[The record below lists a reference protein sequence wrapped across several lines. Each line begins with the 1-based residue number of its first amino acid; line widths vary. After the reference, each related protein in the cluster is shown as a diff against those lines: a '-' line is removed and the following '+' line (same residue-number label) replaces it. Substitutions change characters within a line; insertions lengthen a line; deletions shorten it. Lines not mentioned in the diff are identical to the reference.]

1 MQFDIENVCPSR
13 TSDLLYNSIQFVNEV
28 LAVSD
33 NGIHIIMQ
41 SRKTVLFNEKI
52 PWVKRCG
59 DEDLDVSM
67 GYYNE
72 AEVLELVRSF
82 LLRKV
87 SNTVD
92 KKSSGLY
99 RDDALAILQNLSGPE
114 IKSKDIIKMFKTA
127 GLNITIQAGLRIVN
141 FLAVQFNLNSGTYQP
156 YRKPDNTL
164 VVLKQ
169 LPKLIAKRISDISSD
184 ENIFCNSIPLYS
196 EAHKKVVLMAN
207 EHIVEKQQTVKPQE
221 RKSAK
226 EKLYAPF
233 SLYVKTNVRKIF
245 LRLVKR
251 HFPKENPLNKLFNKN
266 TLKVATGAWVI

>member
-156 YRKPDNTL
+156 
-164 VVLKQ
+164 
-169 LPKLIAKRISDISSD
+169 
-184 ENIFCNSIPLYS
+184 
-196 EAHKKVVLMAN
+196 
-207 EHIVEKQQTVKPQE
+207 
-221 RKSAK
+221 
-226 EKLYAPF
+226 
-233 SLYVKTNVRKIF
+233 
-245 LRLVKR
+245 
-251 HFPKENPLNKLFNKN
+251 
-266 TLKVATGAWVI
+266 